1 VGNFLLQMLLD
12 IQNLH
17 VYYGQIHAVKGIS
30 LSVKQGEIVTL
41 LGANGAGKST
51 TLMTIA
57 GAIPARH
64 STILLDSIEITNL
77 RMDKIARLGMNLVPE
92 GRRIF
97 PDFTVDENLRVGA
110 YIMKDPRKVEALR
123 ERVYALFPRLK
134 ERLYQLGGTLSG
146 GEQQMLAIA
155 RGLMADPKI
164 LLLDEPS
171 LGLAP
176 MLMDGIFELIQAIRQ
191 QGTTVLLV
199 EQNARSALQIADRG
213 YVLETGSIVLE
224 GTATELQRNDMVRQA
239 YLGMTG

>member
-1 VGNFLLQMLLD
+1 MLLE
-12 IQNLH
+12 IRNLH

-64 STILLDSIEITNL
+64 STILLDDKEITNL

-97 PDFTVDENLRVGA
+97 PDFTVAENLRVGA
-110 YIMKDPRKVEALR
+110 YIMKDPRKIETLR
-123 ERVYALFPRLK
+123 EKVYALFPRLK
-134 ERLYQLGGTLSG
+134 ERLSQLGGTLSG

-155 RGLMADPKI
+155 RGLMSDPKI

-176 MLMDGIFELIQAIRQ
+176 MLMDSIFELIQAIRQ

-213 YVLETGSIVLE
+213 YVLETGRIVLE
-224 GTATELQRNDMVRQA
+224 GTAAELQRNDMIRQA
-239 YLGMTG
+239 YLGMTR